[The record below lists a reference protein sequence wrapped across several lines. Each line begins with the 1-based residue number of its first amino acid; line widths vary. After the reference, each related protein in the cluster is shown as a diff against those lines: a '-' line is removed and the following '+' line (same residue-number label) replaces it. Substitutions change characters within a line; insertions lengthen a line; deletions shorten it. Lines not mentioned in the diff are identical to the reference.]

1 MKQMG
6 LAQESVCKLCP
17 HRSESV
23 FADLAEE
30 RLDQFCRFKLVNHY
44 KKDQRIFYEGEPNL
58 GLFILCSGMIKLSRS
73 SRFGRRQI
81 VSIADPCGLL
91 EEKDLFLSDRHTV
104 SAEAMED
111 SVVCFVKK
119 ESLLDFLNL
128 NPQVSL
134 RVIEQLA
141 KELER
146 AEEKIQA
153 LTAMDAKRRLANLLL
168 KLADRYG
175 KEAPEGRRIEVSL
188 TREEIAELMGTTQE
202 TVIRLLSAFRKDRLI
217 QESDKRI
224 VLTDEE
230 RMRKIAR

>member
-1 MKQMG
+1 MG
-6 LAQESVCKLCP
+6 LAQESICKVCP

-23 FADLAEE
+23 FSDLAND
-30 RLDQFCRFKLVNHY
+30 RLDQFCRFKLVNSY
-44 KKDQRIFYEGEPNL
+44 KKDQRPNL
-58 GLFILCSGMIKLSRS
+58 GLFILCSGKIKLSRS

-81 VSIADPCGLL
+81 IGIADPCGLL

-104 SAEAMED
+104 SAEAIED

-119 ESLLDFLNL
+119 DSLLDFLNL
-128 NPQVSL
+128 NPEVSL
-134 RVIEQLA
+134 RIIEQLA
-141 KELER
+141 KELEQ

-153 LTAMDAKRRLANLLL
+153 LTAMNARRRLANLLL
-168 KLADRYG
+168 KLGAQFG
-175 KEAPEGRRIEVSL
+175 KAAPEGRRIEVSL

-202 TVIRLLSAFRKDRLI
+202 TVIRFLSSFKKDRLI

-230 RMRKIAR
+230 RLRKIAR